1 MIPQTPL
8 WAEAATSPA
17 HRVPC
22 LLSPLSWGMG
32 SLSLPLMSVEAFNKI
47 NQRVSIKKTP
57 DYQIDIT
64 YFGGSWEFLWREIK
78 ASSQWY
84 DTAFISHHPK
94 FVYLRVVIVSQ
105 LWMVSLNSI
114 VKDCDHHSLSSEAT
128 VPGRLNVH
136 VKTASS
142 PAIQMPLSLEK
153 NRDVLLG
160 LTELKMY
167 PMILMLH
174 SYISKHTINF
184 W

>member
-1 MIPQTPL
+1 
-8 WAEAATSPA
+8 
-17 HRVPC
+17 
-22 LLSPLSWGMG
+22 
-32 SLSLPLMSVEAFNKI
+32 
-47 NQRVSIKKTP
+47 
-57 DYQIDIT
+57 
-64 YFGGSWEFLWREIK
+64 
-78 ASSQWY
+78 
-84 DTAFISHHPK
+84 
-94 FVYLRVVIVSQ
+94 
-105 LWMVSLNSI
+105 MVSLNSI

-160 LTELKMY
+160 LTELKMH
-167 PMILMLH
+167 PVILMLH